1 MSLKYFSRH
10 RFNDS
15 TDPAGEDYGLRDF
28 AVESGSLDTV
38 VDTTYGDV
46 LNLDGTTKLLSTGS
60 FDSIADD
67 SDRTFSCWAKTSAT
81 GYCPLLCYGEL
92 NQPNVFVLYARN
104 TDGYPE
110 VYDYNT
116 RYAPTIL
123 ESATGAPIPDD
134 TWTFYTFTAGSGVL
148 NIYIDGELWYTT
160 SLVLTTGTTDPFRLA
175 TDELVSNFLGVM
187 LDLRVW
193 DSKLDLETIEYMYSV
208 GPNFEESL
216 GTDYAENLLRTRTV
230 AGNILCRST
239 YGIQPSGNTLTQS
252 FFALDDNSDPQ
263 EAARIEHSEDVNGMS
278 NIDIRVRHTDT
289 ALDQTLEKTVSITPE
304 TTTFNSI
311 ENDLTHSVQFSSEGV
326 HLLDTEEEKGC
337 IFFGAGR
344 DFRIRVLNGTFVV
357 QAYSSITSNYVTKME
372 VGST

>member
-10 RFNDS
+10 RFSDI
-15 TDPAGEDYGLRDF
+15 TDLASEDYGLRDF
-28 AVESGSLDTV
+28 AVDSGSLDTI
-38 VDTTYGDV
+38 VDATYGDV
-46 LNLDGTTKLLSTGS
+46 LNLDGTTKLLSAGS
-60 FDSIADD
+60 FDNVADD
-67 SDRTFSCWAKTSAT
+67 SDRTFSCWAKTSAA

-116 RYAPTIL
+116 RYAPT
-123 ESATGAPIPDD
+123 TGSTIPDD
-134 TWTFYTFTAGSGVL
+134 TWTFYTFTAGSGEL
-148 NIYIDGELWYTT
+148 NIYINGELLYTT
-160 SLVLTTGTTDPFRLA
+160 SIVLTTGTTDSLRLA

-216 GTDYAENLLRTRTV
+216 GTDYAENILRTRTV

-239 YGIQPSGNTLTQS
+239 YGIQPTGNTLTQS

-263 EAARIEHSEDVNGMS
+263 EAARIEHAEDINGMS

-289 ALDQTLEKTVSITPE
+289 ALEQTLEKTVSIAPE
-304 TTTFNSI
+304 TTTFNSV
-311 ENDLTHSVQFSSEGV
+311 ENDITHSVQFSSEGV

-357 QAYSSITSNYVTKME
+357 QAYSSITSDYVTKME